1 MEVIIQHNHTK
12 SNYQYLCD
20 KYMLPK
26 WFDHCDIDWIR
37 YYPMKDNKM
46 YKCTTF

>member
-1 MEVIIQHNHTK
+1 MEVIIQHNHIN

-26 WFDHCDIDWIR
+26 WFDHKDIDWIR
-37 YYPMKDNKM
+37 YYPMKNDKM
-46 YKCTTF
+46 YKI